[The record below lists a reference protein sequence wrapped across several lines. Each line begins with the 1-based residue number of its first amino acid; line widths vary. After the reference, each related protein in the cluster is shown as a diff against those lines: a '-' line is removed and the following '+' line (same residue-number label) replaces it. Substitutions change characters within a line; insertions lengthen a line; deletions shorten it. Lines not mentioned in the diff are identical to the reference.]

1 VSESFRIELSSSP
14 RLLQVVRAVVSQY
27 GRLLALGEDETFRLK
42 TAVDEACA
50 NVIRHSYGGDP
61 GQPIVLTFTV
71 SDDRLE
77 ILVRDFGTKPD
88 PQRLKPQREDQAK
101 PGGLGLPLI
110 LSVMDEVAYD
120 LSPEKGSALRM
131 VKYLR
136 GRDGE

>member
-1 VSESFRIELSSSP
+1 MSESFRIELSSSP

-27 GRLLALGEDETFRLK
+27 GRLLELAEEETFRLK

-50 NVIRHSYGGDP
+50 NVIRHSYGGDT
-61 GQPIVLTFTV
+61 GQRIVLTFTL
-71 SDDRLE
+71 SEDRLE
-77 ILVRDFGTKPD
+77 ILLRDFGK
-88 PQRLKPQREDQAK
+88 K

-110 LSVMDEVAYD
+110 LHVMDEVAYD

-136 GRDGE
+136 GRDRE